1 MYFDWPEASSHTF
14 TLQRGTEWAADEDS
28 PERLFDI
35 TFVTNSRGEDKV
47 TVADLSDPLETRV
60 TDYTVGDP
68 GLWAEFDRLGE
79 LMREVCGNA

>member
-1 MYFDWPEASSHTF
+1 MYFEWPEASSHIF
-14 TLQRGTEWAADEDS
+14 TLQRGTEWVVNEDD
-28 PERLFDI
+28 PTRLFDI
-35 TFVTNSRGEDKV
+35 TFHTDSRGEEHV
-47 TVADLSDPLETRV
+47 TVADLSNPAETRV